1 MNTVLYL
8 WGEDHMIKSKAATV
22 VVESKEPIVEV
33 TIEVF
38 CSNCPT
44 QLISVFKNTPYQ
56 ASNALQVTLTGG
68 YGMYYDDI
76 PETSLL
82 CRECASNLL
91 KEFPCLLQ
99 RTLST
104 LQE

>member
-1 MNTVLYL
+1 
-8 WGEDHMIKSKAATV
+8 MIKSKAATA
-22 VVESKEPIVEV
+22 VESKEPIVEV

-44 QLISVFKNTPYQ
+44 LLTPVFKDTPYQ
-56 ASNALQVTLTGG
+56 ASNSLQVTLTGG

-82 CRECASNLL
+82 CCECAKLLL

-99 RTLST
+99 RTL
-104 LQE
+104 QES